1 MFEDIIRTITIIL
14 LLLSGYLILKKI
26 IELDERLTALEKS
39 TLEIKKENY
48 EEEYSTDHLFHML
61 KNNNPEIIQ
70 ENIRENVREIVRE
83 NDQEIVQENVRK
95 NLISPIIPDVSIII
109 SEQKS
114 QVSPT
119 FTETVVQFSDSEIN
133 EELQKKY
140 NKMKLKQLQEIC
152 NDLNIELQIN
162 GKNKSKKVLIKEIIS
177 QLNNNG

>member
-61 KNNNPEIIQ
+61 KNNNQ
-70 ENIRENVREIVRE
+70 EIVRE
-83 NDQEIVQENVRK
+83 NVYENIQENVQENVPENVFFK
-95 NLISPIIPDVSIII
+95 KDAISPIIPDVSIII
-109 SEQKS
+109 SEKT